1 MGGMWH
7 ATCSG
12 MGERP
17 LHSTIQQL
25 RRQHSGN
32 RSDGGVYEPSY
43 EPRTA
48 SPAFSAV
55 DDLDGW
61 GALRSDLDD
70 VLGITPDI
78 AAAPGFEDFPEP
90 AVGSSSVSCWADLPD
105 GLLREVQTP
114 SPPCILLLLGP
125 TGGC

>member
-1 MGGMWH
+1 MH
-7 ATCSG
+7 KT
-12 MGERP
+12 
-17 LHSTIQQL
+17 TQQL

-43 EPRTA
+43 EPRAA

-78 AAAPGFEDFPEP
+78 AAVPGFEDFPEP

-105 GLLREVQTP
+105 GLLREVHTP
-114 SPPCILLLLGP
+114 HPPCILPLLGP
-125 TGGC
+125 TGGCLTAGQS